1 MENNITAALQEC
13 QGYAQKGYDIAMK
26 SWNKLHMA
34 LMEEEKKISAA
45 DAQQRQ
51 MKRWKITLF

>member
-26 SWNKLHMA
+26 SWNELHMA
-34 LMEEEKKISAA
+34 LMEEEKKI
-45 DAQQRQ
+45 RVVV
-51 MKRWKITLF
+51 